1 MIRKGILLNKEAK
14 LVVEKLI
21 KLRKQGKIRGI
32 DELGHVEGRI
42 EFKKIRN
49 YFKQKK
55 VDQVVWKKDIRL
67 RHCTLRHYRGKPN
80 SPDIILPIMLYFHGG
95 GWVVGDLDTHDAIC
109 RKLASKA
116 KFDVI
121 SVDYS
126 LAPENPFPRAVEDC
140 IETLKWLSLNHKK
153 LKVTTEKILLC
164 GDSAGGNLAAVL
176 SIYNRDILKKNIIY
190 QILIYPATVFFSN
203 FPSKRKYDGI
213 ILSSN
218 LMKWFENN
226 YLSGKDPEKYKN
238 DWRLSPANAQN
249 LKDLPKTL
257 IILAEC
263 DPLFDEGNYFAELLK
278 KNYNDIEN
286 IICAGQIHGFL
297 TMGGV
302 IEEANIIIQQIRD
315 KANSELGYI

>member
-1 MIRKGILLNKEAK
+1 MIRNDIKLDKEAK

-21 KLRKQGKIRGI
+21 KLRKERKIRSI
-32 DELGHVEGRI
+32 DELDHIEGRI

-55 VDQVVWKKDIRL
+55 IEKVIWKKDIKL
-67 RHCTLRHYRGKPN
+67 RKCTLRHYRGKPN
-80 SPDIILPIMLYFHGG
+80 SPDIVLPVMIYFHGG

-109 RKLASKA
+109 RKLVSNA

-140 IETLKWLSLNHKK
+140 VETLKWLSINHKE
-153 LKVTTEKILLC
+153 LKINTEKILLC
-164 GDSAGGNLAAVL
+164 GDSAGGNLSAVL
-176 SIYNRDILKKNIIY
+176 SIYNRDVLKKNIVY
-190 QILIYPATVFFSN
+190 QILIYPATVFLSN
-203 FPSKRKYDGI
+203 FPSKKKYDGI
-213 ILSSN
+213 ILSAN

-226 YLSGKDPEKYKN
+226 YLLGKDPEKYKN
-238 DWRLSPANAQN
+238 DWRLSPAYARN
-249 LKDLPKTL
+249 LKGLPKTL

-278 KNYNDIEN
+278 KNNNDIES
-286 IICAGQIHGFL
+286 IICKGQIHGFL

-302 IEEANIIIQQIRD
+302 IKEANIIIEQIRK
-315 KANSELGYI
+315 KANSVLG